1 MDWGGSEE
9 SLSEAGGHAEPDDV
23 EQDEASDGLTS
34 DEEAQEDAA
43 KEDAAKED
51 AATTAPAPPKT
62 RWERLRDLAFSQI
75 EAARDENGLS
85 QEAVNLVRSV
95 PMAEPLPRE
104 ALNLRISCCVA
115 CFARGWQLRKALP
128 ANILLQRSHRQNVR
142 FCISLYDDAGNDGK
156 ETRDFIE
163 ENFQEELA
171 SGFLVVR
178 FTSNFKA
185 FSFLRLQERS
195 SQAGIVGALGPRLCV
210 LGWSYLLGHGLDKEA
225 EDLGRRGASDS
236 WRHGHTQAHFG

>member
-34 DEEAQEDAA
+34 DEEAQ
-43 KEDAAKED
+43 EDAAKED

-95 PMAEPLPRE
+95 PMAEPLLRE
-104 ALNLRISCCVA
+104 ALNLRISCCV
-115 CFARGWQLRKALP
+115 CLLRPWMAAQESAASKYSAP
-128 ANILLQRSHRQNVR
+128 AKPQAE
-142 FCISLYDDAGNDGK
+142 CA
-156 ETRDFIE
+156 
-163 ENFQEELA
+163 
-171 SGFLVVR
+171 FL
-178 FTSNFKA
+178 
-185 FSFLRLQERS
+185 
-195 SQAGIVGALGPRLCV
+195 
-210 LGWSYLLGHGLDKEA
+210 
-225 EDLGRRGASDS
+225 
-236 WRHGHTQAHFG
+236 HFFV